1 MSRKDLLPRSR
12 DLEPVAPA
20 APSRASIERLLLDA
34 YPALALAPP
43 RLRAH
48 LERHADAIAQL
59 VDAAEEGAAEGGIR
73 PQSGGRVAV

>member
-1 MSRKDLLPRSR
+1 MSRKELLPRSR
-12 DLEPVAPA
+12 DLEPVEPP

-34 YPALALAPP
+34 YPALASAPP

-59 VDAAEEGAAEGGIR
+59 VDAAGEGDVGLG
-73 PQSGGRVAV
+73 GGRVAG